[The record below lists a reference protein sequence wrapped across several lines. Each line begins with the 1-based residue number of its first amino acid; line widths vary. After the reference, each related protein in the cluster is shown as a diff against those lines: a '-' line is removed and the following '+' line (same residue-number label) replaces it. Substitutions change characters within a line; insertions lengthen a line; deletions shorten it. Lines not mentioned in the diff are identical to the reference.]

1 LLDYE
6 FMRRGPALLLALAS
20 LWCDAGQKRKPP
32 KPPEV
37 RVIEVI
43 ARRTEGLITIDGRV
57 GNCGA
62 KPIRRLTLLFHLR
75 APGGQVVTTQ
85 RGLTA
90 EEVLAPGEESEFHW
104 QMRDHARAVEL
115 MVGAVDASDND
126 LVVDRPGP
134 YPVE

>member
-1 LLDYE
+1 
-6 FMRRGPALLLALAS
+6 MRRAFVLLLALAS

-75 APGGQVVTTQ
+75 APDGQVITTQ
-85 RGLTA
+85 RGLLE
-90 EEVLAPGEESEFHW
+90 EEVLAADEESAFHW